1 MIKGSFQHLKKVFY
15 LLILIILDSLFWFFI
30 HLSSSK
36 FFINLLKRKSWRIIN
51 IKLNKNTTFYLIEKL
66 IKYEKILSK
75 RRFFSSCLSRST
87 LFMIILEIFGIKTNM
102 FLGMYLGKNQK
113 KIPHAWIEVS
123 KTGDIVTSK
132 IENCTLIHKI

>member
-1 MIKGSFQHLKKVFY
+1 M
-15 LLILIILDSLFWFFI
+15 
-30 HLSSSK
+30 
-36 FFINLLKRKSWRIIN
+36 N
-51 IKLNKNTTFYLIEKL
+51 IKLNKNTALYIKEKL
-66 IKYEKILSK
+66 IEYAKILSR

-113 KIPHAWIEVS
+113 KTPHAWIEVS
-123 KTGDIVTSK
+123 KTGDIITSK